1 MGADDPGATVDDAT
15 AASVTGAGETEMNDH
30 ELPPWLLG
38 VGIGVFLLL
47 LVGLWYRY
55 LGPGSV
61 PPPPTRVAAPD
72 EGGMSAK
79 ARAWM
84 QQGH

>member
-1 MGADDPGATVDDAT
+1 MK
-15 AASVTGAGETEMNDH
+15 SQ
-30 ELPPWLLG
+30 ELPQWLLG
-38 VGIGVFLLL
+38 LGIGVFLLL
-47 LVGLWYRY
+47 VAALWYRY

-79 ARAWM
+79 ARAYM
-84 QQGH
+84 LERH

>member
-1 MGADDPGATVDDAT
+1 
-15 AASVTGAGETEMNDH
+15 MNDH

-61 PPPPTRVAAPD
+61 PPPPTRVTAPD

-79 ARAWM
+79 ARAMM
-84 QQGH
+84 QEGR